1 MQLFIYSYK
10 VITFYPHL
18 QLQLEYDSDEKKKKK
33 KKKDEDEDDEDSEEE
48 DEDDEPKKRGRPPS
62 GSKGRVR
69 GFTDAD
75 IRKFVKS
82 FKKFGK
88 PLSRYYRNQLMIV

>member
-18 QLQLEYDSDEKKKKK
+18 QLQLEYDS
-33 KKKDEDEDDEDSEEE
+33 DDEDSEEE